1 MLALSVPGA
10 LSAQESAAS
19 VNHLYDKFQATL
31 DRLARDPL
39 TAIEQALREVIAD
52 KTGRAG
58 DQNRHALPFVMQM
71 IWGNAKRQ

>member
-1 MLALSVPGA
+1 MERKTRPLDETGEAGFLESDLVIIIEIIQADDLLA
-10 LSAQESAAS
+10 
-19 VNHLYDKFQATL
+19 
-31 DRLARDPL
+31 
-39 TAIEQALREVIAD
+39 AIEQAFREMIAD